1 MNGEFSNH
9 SSIINSLIHIL
20 LEGLSMKKLFGFALF
35 ALLVVGC
42 DKSNPTNTTTFS
54 TTTSAT
60 VAFSETS
67 MLKMAVETVDG
78 LVITTKDDS
87 VCHDS
92 LRNSY
97 LLDSLKIHLGLTA
110 EQFDSVKVYGTV
122 LFATLKDIRHQ
133 VKDTLITKMQA
144 RELVKAARD
153 LFIASVQSILTI
165 DQLVIFDAWV
175 IRFWDKAGHRGG
187 HGRHGEHGEHNE
199 HGEHGR
205 PGGHH

>member
-1 MNGEFSNH
+1 
-9 SSIINSLIHIL
+9 
-20 LEGLSMKKLFGFALF
+20 MKKIFAVVLF
-35 ALLVVGC
+35 ALLLVGC
-42 DKSNPTNTTTFS
+42 DKSNPTGTTTAS
-54 TTTSAT
+54 SSA

-67 MLKMAVETVDG
+67 MLKMTVGTVDDI
-78 LVITTKDDS
+78 VVTTKDDS

-92 LRNSY
+92 LRNGRM
-97 LLDSLKIHLGLTA
+97 LDSLNIHLGLTA
-110 EQFDSVKVYGTV
+110 EQFDSVKVYGAV
-122 LFATLKDIRHQ
+122 LFATLKDIRQQ

-165 DQLVIFDAWV
+165 DQLVIFDVWV